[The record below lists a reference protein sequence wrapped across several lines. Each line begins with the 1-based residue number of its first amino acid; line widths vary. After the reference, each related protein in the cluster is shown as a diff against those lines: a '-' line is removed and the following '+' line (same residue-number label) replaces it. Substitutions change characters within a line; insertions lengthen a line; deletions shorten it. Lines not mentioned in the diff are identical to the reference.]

1 MAETSTAHRSIP
13 RTRSVLAVCGVSL
26 LALPLAAAA
35 VDGGQDDAAAS
46 VAPAEASTPSSSA
59 PTKSI
64 GFYVGKDLTEDGSV
78 LLGGFGHEPSSHWLE
93 IVPRREFPEG
103 ATTTVGITDEARM
116 PGELIEI
123 PQARETNTYI
133 TSNYSEFAGFPAPL
147 TNGGLNEH
155 GVAARD
161 IWSPSSERL
170 LEFTDDVQRGP
181 NYSDLSRIAME
192 RAGTAREAVEIV
204 GSLIDEHGYSSYG
217 GNSHLFADED
227 EGWVLVNYGGNQGLW
242 AAERLGPDETR
253 VSFPGYLNPFPLDFE
268 DHPDEYLASDNFIDF
283 AIEQGWFDPEESDE
297 FDPHE
302 VYGGLQPHD
311 PQVSETHPAGFNM
324 QDQLEDELAKELAP
338 VSLEDML
345 AYVRDPR
352 WSHDRSGYGQV
363 AKLSDVKHP
372 ELNALWTAVTG
383 AVATPYV
390 PIYIGAEDVPPEF
403 KQHRYM
409 TKGAA
414 AEWLAADYAPLEATR
429 YATRTFKRL
438 MYHTCENPQEY
449 LKPVTAEL
457 EEFEADLLHEQ
468 KRIERRAQARLR
480 SGREDAAAELLT
492 DYVGG
497 RLLDSLELGEDL
509 ASAVEERTREAS
521 GIRLPSGRELPGETY
536 RPESQSMNRGGGL
549 EGDANN
555 IVHCYRE
562 GIDDYPREHGSYADQ
577 AGELLGKPG
586 RPGAASTFDDV
597 DPDALRDAMRE
608 AREEHD
614 PEKDWD
620 AFVDAVLDEI
630 DE

>member
-1 MAETSTAHRSIP
+1 MAKTSTTDHSATK
-13 RTRSVLAVCGVSL
+13 TRSVLAACGASL

-35 VDGGQDDAAAS
+35 VDSGAKDAAAA
-46 VAPAEASTPSSSA
+46 VAPAGQSETASSA

-64 GFYVGKDLTEDGSV
+64 GFYVGKNLTEDGSA

-93 IVPRREFPEG
+93 IVPRREFPDG

-116 PGELIEI
+116 PGELIEV
-123 PQARETNTYI
+123 PQAQETNKYI

-192 RAGTAREAVEIV
+192 RASTAREAVEIV
-204 GSLIDEHGYSSYG
+204 GSLIDEYGYSSYG
-217 GNSHLFADED
+217 GNSHLFADQD

-268 DHPDEYLASDNFIDF
+268 DRPDEFQASGNFIDF
-283 AIEQGWFDPEESDE
+283 AVEQGWFDPEENDE
-297 FDPHE
+297 FDPQE
-302 VYGGLQPHD
+302 VYAGWQPND
-311 PQVSETHPAGFNM
+311 RVVTDTHPWGNNV
-324 QDQLEDELAKELAP
+324 QGELEEELAKELAP
-338 VSLEDML
+338 VSLEDMM

-352 WSHDRSGYGQV
+352 WSHDRSGYGHV
-363 AKLSDVKHP
+363 AQLSDVEHP

-383 AVATPYV
+383 AITTPYV
-390 PIYIGAEDVPPEF
+390 PVYIGAEDVPPEF

-429 YATRTFKRL
+429 YATRTFKRV
-438 MYHTCENPQEY
+438 MYHTCENPQAY
-449 LKPVTAEL
+449 LRPVTGEI

-480 SGREDAAAELLT
+480 SGRTDAAAELLT
-492 DYVGG
+492 DYVQE

-509 ASAVEERTREAS
+509 ANAVEERTSDES

-549 EGDANN
+549 EGDGNN

-562 GIDDYPREHGSYADQ
+562 ELDEYPREHGAYADQ
-577 AGELLGKPG
+577 AGDLLGRPGKPG
-586 RPGAASTFDDV
+586 ATLDDV
-597 DPDALRDAMRE
+597 DPDALQDAMRE
-608 AREEHD
+608 ARDEHD
-614 PEKDWD
+614 PEEDWD
-620 AFVDAVLDEI
+620 AFVAAVLEEI
-630 DE
+630 GD